1 MAKGFLRC
9 KPKGKFQH
17 KTYIWKLLREEET
30 DSFTNLSL
38 MCTVW
43 DFQREKRKSKRS
55 HIVDKH
61 TVDNQRVKEKA
72 VKSLFY
78 FIDSH

>member
-30 DSFTNLSL
+30 DSFTNPSL

-61 TVDNQRVKEKA
+61 TEDNQRVKEKA
-72 VKSLFY
+72 VSLFY